1 MPPEFLYRDDDL
13 VAVNKPE
20 GVASVPECG
29 HDTTCL
35 AWQVSQALGAPVMP
49 VHRLD
54 KHVSGVILYARHEA
68 AHRFLNA
75 AFERR
80 AVTKIYLAVVHG
92 APTEDAGVVDRPI
105 YEFGSGRMG
114 VDPRGK
120 PSVTAFHVLEHFGAY
135 ARVEARPQTGRRH
148 QIRVHLYAIGHPV
161 VGDPRY
167 GDPAVQRAYPRLMLH
182 AAGIVLT
189 LPSGRP
195 LDLRDC
201 PSTTFDAELRR
212 LRGG

>member
-54 KHVSGVILYARHEA
+54 KDVSGVILYARHEA
-68 AHRFLNA
+68 AHRFLND

-80 AVTKIYLAVVHG
+80 AVVKRYLAVVHG
-92 APTEDAGVVDRPI
+92 APEKDADTVDRPI
-105 YEFGSGRMG
+105 YAFGSGRMG

-120 PSVTAFHVLEHFGAY
+120 PSVTAFRVLERLGAY
-135 ARVEARPQTGRRH
+135 ARLEALPQTGRRH
-148 QIRVHLYAIGHPV
+148 QIRVHLYAIGHPI

-167 GDPAVQRAYPRLMLH
+167 GDPAVQRAYARLMLH
-182 AAGIVLT
+182 AAGIALA
-189 LPSGRP
+189 LPGGRA
-195 LDLRDC
+195 LDLQTC
-201 PSTTFDAELRR
+201 PSETFDAELRR